1 MKVCGVEL
9 KDKEAVVAIISHNDG
24 LFDVHHTRVP
34 KIAVK
39 DISDKNDLRSFQFA
53 FEKLMADYQV
63 TDVVIKERHSK
74 GKFAGST
81 SSFKLEAALQL
92 SLTLNVDLLSSSDVK
107 EQLKYAPLPISCK
120 DAGLKPFQDTAFT
133 TAFCYLNK
141 CIRKEKDPYQNYKS
155 DEQK

>member
-39 DISDKNDLRSFQFA
+39 DISDKDDLRSFQFA
-53 FEKLMADYQV
+53 FEKLMDDYQV
-63 TDVVIKERHSK
+63 KDVVIKARHLK
-74 GKFAGST
+74 GKFAGSA

-92 SLTLNVDLLSSSDVK
+92 SLTLNVEILSSTDVK
-107 EQLKYAPLPISCK
+107 EQLKYSPLPISCK
-120 DAGLKPFQDTAFT
+120 DAGLKPFQETAFT
-133 TAFCYLNK
+133 SAFCYLNK
-141 CIRKEKDPYQNYKS
+141 CIRAQKDPYQNYKS
-155 DEQK
+155 DDE